1 MTTHHISPMHR
12 RRSIRLKG
20 YDYSQAGAYFVTMCT
35 HNRDMLFGEIA
46 EDTMVLNNTGHIV
59 ADEWLKSAQIR
70 AEIELDAWVVMPN
83 HIHGIVVI
91 IDLERGWPSASSG
104 PSPRSLGALVAGFKS
119 AVTKRINADRN
130 TSGKPVWQ
138 RNYYEHIIR
147 NETSLNQ
154 IRQYIADNPSR
165 WSDDRENY
173 VEATGRSPHP
183 T

>member
-1 MTTHHISPMHR
+1 
-12 RRSIRLKG
+12 
-20 YDYSQAGAYFVTMCT
+20 
-35 HNRDMLFGEIA
+35 
-46 EDTMVLNNTGHIV
+46 MVLNNTGHIV

-91 IDLERGWPSASSG
+91 IDSERGWPSASSG

-119 AVTKRINADRN
+119 AVTKRINAERN

-173 VEATGRSPHP
+173 VGATGRSPHP
-183 T
+183 TPNMMKHTP